1 MSDPTSKLSWD
12 DLRVVQAVART
23 GALAAAARMLGI
35 NVTTITRRLAKVEE
49 VLGVALFDRRRT
61 GYVVTAHGEE
71 VVALAERV
79 ELDVIGVARRVS
91 GHAQGHAGDLR
102 ITTSDSLLLYF
113 LTPMIA
119 SFKACNPAVR
129 VEVTVGNG
137 ALNLARGEA
146 DIAIRATEKPPENLF
161 GRKVSMI
168 AWAPY
173 RAWCDEV
180 ADNHGGPN
188 QQWVSYGGKLTGL
201 KAAELVAARV
211 PPEDIGYRTDSVAG
225 AAAAIAAGLGVG
237 YLPCMLGDLS
247 PDLQRI
253 GPIEPELNDDL
264 WLLTHPDI
272 RRSGR
277 VYAFM
282 THCAEAI
289 GQSRDLVE
297 GRLGAASAH
306 GEAPSHR
313 WRPLSFP
320 GASR

>member
-12 DLRVVQAVART
+12 DLRVIQAVART
-23 GALAAAARMLGI
+23 GALAAAAKMLGI

-49 VLGVALFDRRRT
+49 VLGVALFDRRRA
-61 GYVVTAHGEE
+61 GYVATAQGEE
-71 VVALAERV
+71 MAALAERV
-79 ELDVIGVARRVS
+79 ELDVIGVARRVA

-146 DIAIRATEKPPENLF
+146 DIAIRATERPPENLF
-161 GRKVSMI
+161 GRKVSAI

-173 RAWCDEV
+173 RAWSDEV
-180 ADNHGGPN
+180 ADGHVGPDR
-188 QQWVSYGGKLTGL
+188 QWVSYGGKLSGL
-201 KAAELVAARV
+201 KAAEFVAARV
-211 PPEDIGYRTDSVAG
+211 SPDAIGYRTDSVAG

-247 PDLQRI
+247 PDLERI
-253 GPIEPELNDDL
+253 GPIEPALNDDL

-277 VYAFM
+277 IYAFM
-282 THCAEAI
+282 THCAEAV

-297 GRLGAASAH
+297 GRLGATSAQ
-306 GEAPSHR
+306 GPAPSHR
-313 WRPLSFP
+313 WRPLRFP

>member
-1 MSDPTSKLSWD
+1 MSDPISKLSWD

-23 GALAAAARMLGI
+23 GALSAAAQMLGI
-35 NVTTITRRLAKVEE
+35 NGTTIARRLAKVEE

-61 GYVVTAHGEE
+61 GYVATAQGEE
-71 VVALAERV
+71 VAALAERV
-79 ELDVIGVARRVS
+79 ELDVVGVARRVS

-102 ITTSDSLLLYF
+102 VTTSDSILLYF
-113 LTPMIA
+113 LTPIIA
-119 SFKACNPAVR
+119 SFKARNPAVR
-129 VEVTVGNG
+129 IEVTVGNG

-146 DIAIRATEKPPENLF
+146 DIAIRATERPPENLF

-168 AWAPY
+168 SWAPY
-173 RAWCDEV
+173 GACSEL
-180 ADNHGGPN
+180 ADRHVGAHR
-188 QQWVSYGGKLTGL
+188 QWVSYGGKLSGL
-201 KAAELVAARV
+201 KAAELVAERV
-211 PPEDIGYRTDSVAG
+211 SPDAIGYRTDSVAG

-247 PDLQRI
+247 PDLERV
-253 GPIEPELNDDL
+253 GPIEPALNDDL

-297 GRLGAASAH
+297 GRLGAAS
-306 GEAPSHR
+306 GQGGGPSHR
-313 WRPLSFP
+313 WRPLRFP
-320 GASR
+320 AALR

>member
-23 GALAAAARMLGI
+23 GALAAAAQTLGI

-49 VLGVALFDRRRT
+49 VLGVALFDRRRA
-61 GYVVTAHGEE
+61 GYVATAQGGE

-91 GHAQGHAGDLR
+91 GHAHGHAGELR

-173 RAWCDEV
+173 RAWSDKV
-180 ADNHGGPN
+180 ADSHAGPDR
-188 QQWVSYGGKLTGL
+188 QWVSYGGRLSGL
-201 KAAELVAARV
+201 KAADFVAARV
-211 PPEDIGYRTDSVAG
+211 PPDAIGYRTDSVAG
-225 AAAAIAAGLGVG
+225 AAAAIAAGMGVG

-253 GPIEPELNDDL
+253 GPIEPALSDDL

-282 THCAEAI
+282 THCSEAI
-289 GQSRDLVE
+289 AHSRELVE
-297 GRLGAASAH
+297 GRLGATSVH
-306 GEAPSHR
+306 GAAPDHL
-313 WRPLSFP
+313 WRSVRFP
-320 GASR
+320 GVSR